1 MPPWISK
8 PIKTAM
14 ISNESTRIEGAKAKG
29 IIVKY
34 SSGFR
39 IGCEQDLE
47 AAVK

>member
-1 MPPWISK
+1 MPPWISET
-8 PIKTAM
+8 IKTAV
-14 ISNESTRIEGAKAKG
+14 IPNESSRIESLKIEG

-39 IGCEQDLE
+39 IGCEQDLK

>member
-8 PIKTAM
+8 AM
-14 ISNESTRIEGAKAKG
+14 ETPLVSNESPRIEWPEIES

-39 IGCEQDLE
+39 VGCEQNLE
-47 AAVK
+47 ATVK

>member
-1 MPPWISK
+1 ME
-8 PIKTAM
+8 TALV
-14 ISNESTRIEGAKAKG
+14 SDESPRIEWLEIEG